1 MSKVLVC
8 YFSASGVTRKV
19 ASNLANSIEGDL
31 FEIEPVDIYTA
42 EDLDWTNKESRSSR
56 EMANRSYRP
65 ELKNKVNNF
74 NDYEKVVI
82 GFPVWWDVAPTIVNT
97 FIESHDFSKKQV
109 YVFVTSGSS
118 SVNGSI
124 TDLRRTY
131 PNINFVV
138 GKRFNGSESSDEYKS
153 FIG

>member
-19 ASNLANSIEGDL
+19 ARNIANSIEGDL

-42 EDLDWTNKESRSSR
+42 EDLDWTNKDSRSSR
-56 EMANRSYRP
+56 EMADRSYRP

>member
-8 YFSASGVTRKV
+8 YFSASGITRGV
-19 ASNLANSIEGDL
+19 AHNLANSIEGDL
-31 FEIEPVDIYTA
+31 FEIEPVDIYTD

-74 NDYEKVVI
+74 NDYEKIVI
-82 GFPVWWDVAPTIVNT
+82 GFPVWWDVAPTIINT

-109 YVFVTSGSS
+109 YIFVTSGSS

>member
-8 YFSASGVTRKV
+8 YFSTSGVTRKV
-19 ASNLANSIEGDL
+19 ASNIANSIEGDL
-31 FEIEPVDIYTA
+31 FEIEPVDIYTD

-74 NDYEKVVI
+74 DDYDKIVI
-82 GFPVWWDVAPTIVNT
+82 GFPVWWDVAPTIINT
-97 FIESHDFSKKQV
+97 FIESHDFSKREV
-109 YVFVTSGSS
+109 YIFVTSGSS

>member
-8 YFSASGVTRKV
+8 YFSASGVTRRV
-19 ASNLANSIEGDL
+19 ARNLANSIEGDL

-74 NDYEKVVI
+74 NDYEKIVI
-82 GFPVWWDVAPTIVNT
+82 GFPVWWDVAPTIINT
-97 FIESHDFSKKQV
+97 FIESHDFSKREV
-109 YVFVTSGSS
+109 YIFVTSGSS

>member
-8 YFSASGVTRKV
+8 YFSASGVTRRV

-74 NDYEKVVI
+74 NDYEKIVI
-82 GFPVWWDVAPTIVNT
+82 GFPVWWDVAPTIINT
-97 FIESHDFSKKQV
+97 FIESHDFSKREV

>member
-19 ASNLANSIEGDL
+19 ARNIANSIEGDL
-31 FEIEPVDIYTA
+31 FEIEPVDIYTD

-74 NDYEKVVI
+74 NDYDKIAI
-82 GFPVWWDVAPTIVNT
+82 GFPVWWDVAPTIINT
-97 FIESHDFSKKQV
+97 FIESHDFSKREV
-109 YVFVTSGSS
+109 YIFVTSGSS

>member
-19 ASNLANSIEGDL
+19 ARNIANSIEGDL
-31 FEIEPVDIYTA
+31 FEIEPVDIYTD

-65 ELKNKVNNF
+65 GLKNKVNNF

-82 GFPVWWDVAPTIVNT
+82 GFPVWWDVAPTIINT

>member
-19 ASNLANSIEGDL
+19 ARNIANSIEGDL
-31 FEIEPVDIYTA
+31 FEIEPVDIYTD

-74 NDYEKVVI
+74 NDYDKIVI
-82 GFPVWWDVAPTIVNT
+82 GFPVWWDVAPTIINT
-97 FIESHDFSKKQV
+97 FIESHDFSKREV
-109 YVFVTSGSS
+109 YIFVTSGSS

>member
-31 FEIEPVDIYTA
+31 FEIEPVDIYTD
-42 EDLDWTNKESRSSR
+42 EDLDWTNKDSRSSR
-56 EMANRSYRP
+56 EMANRSFRP
-65 ELKNKVNNF
+65 KVKNKVNNF
-74 NDYEKVVI
+74 NDYEKIAI

-97 FIESHDFSKKQV
+97 FIESHDFSNKEV

-124 TDLRRTY
+124 SDLRKTY
-131 PNINFVV
+131 PNINFV
-138 GKRFNGSESSDEYKS
+138 KAERFRGNEQKEQYLD
-153 FIG
+153 FIS

>member
-8 YFSASGVTRKV
+8 YFSASGVTRRV

-31 FEIEPVDIYTA
+31 FEIEPVDIYTD

-74 NDYEKVVI
+74 NDYEKIVI

>member
-31 FEIEPVDIYTA
+31 FEIEPVDIYTD
-42 EDLDWTNKESRSSR
+42 EDLDWTNKDSRSSR
-56 EMANRSYRP
+56 EMANRSFRP

-97 FIESHDFSKKQV
+97 FIESHDFSNKEV

-124 TDLRRTY
+124 SDLRRLY
-131 PNINFVV
+131 PNINFIKGV
-138 GKRFNGSESSDEYKS
+138 RFTGNESKEQYLD
-153 FIG
+153 FIS

>member
-8 YFSASGVTRKV
+8 YFSASGITRGV
-19 ASNLANSIEGDL
+19 ARNLANSVEGDL

-56 EMANRSYRP
+56 EMMNRSYRP
-65 ELKNKVNNF
+65 KLKNKVNNF
-74 NDYEKVVI
+74 NNYEKIVI
-82 GFPVWWDVAPTIVNT
+82 GFPVWWDVAPTIINT
-97 FIESHDFSKKQV
+97 FIESHDFSKREV
-109 YVFVTSGSS
+109 YIFVTSGSS

>member
-8 YFSASGVTRKV
+8 YFSASGVTRRV
-19 ASNLANSIEGDL
+19 ARNIANSIEGDL

-74 NDYEKVVI
+74 NDYEKIVI
-82 GFPVWWDVAPTIVNT
+82 GFPVWWDVAPTIINT

-109 YVFVTSGSS
+109 YIFVTSGSS

>member
-19 ASNLANSIEGDL
+19 ARNIANSIEGDL
-31 FEIEPVDIYTA
+31 FEIEPVDIYTD

-74 NDYEKVVI
+74 NDYEKIVI
-82 GFPVWWDVAPTIVNT
+82 GFPVWWDVAPTIINT

>member
-19 ASNLANSIEGDL
+19 ASNIANSIEGDL
-31 FEIEPVDIYTA
+31 FEIEPVDIYTD

-74 NDYEKVVI
+74 NDYEKIVI
-82 GFPVWWDVAPTIVNT
+82 GFPVWWDVAPTIINT

-109 YVFVTSGSS
+109 YIFVTSGSS

>member
-19 ASNLANSIEGDL
+19 ARNIANSIKGDL
-31 FEIEPVDIYTA
+31 FEIEPVDIYTT

-74 NDYEKVVI
+74 NDYEKIVI
-82 GFPVWWDVAPTIVNT
+82 GFPVWWDVAPTIINT
-97 FIESHDFSKKQV
+97 FIESHDFSKREV

-124 TDLRRTY
+124 TDLRRNY

>member
-8 YFSASGVTRKV
+8 YFSASGITRGV
-19 ASNLANSIEGDL
+19 ARNLANSVEGDL
-31 FEIEPVDIYTA
+31 FEIEPVDIYTD

-56 EMANRSYRP
+56 EMMNRSYRP
-65 ELKNKVNNF
+65 KLKNKVNNF
-74 NDYEKVVI
+74 NNYEKIVI
-82 GFPVWWDVAPTIVNT
+82 GFPVWWDVAPTIINT

>member
-74 NDYEKVVI
+74 NDYEKIVI
-82 GFPVWWDVAPTIVNT
+82 GFPVWWDVAPTIINT

>member
-19 ASNLANSIEGDL
+19 ASNIANSIEGDL

-74 NDYEKVVI
+74 NDYEKIVI

-97 FIESHDFSKKQV
+97 FIESHDFSKKEV
-109 YVFVTSGSS
+109 YIFVTSGSS

-138 GKRFNGSESSDEYKS
+138 GKRFNGNESSDEYKS
-153 FIG
+153 FVG

>member
-19 ASNLANSIEGDL
+19 ASNIANSIEGDL
-31 FEIEPVDIYTA
+31 FEIEPVDIYTD

-74 NDYEKVVI
+74 NDYEKIVI
-82 GFPVWWDVAPTIVNT
+82 GFPVWWDVAPTIINT

>member
-31 FEIEPVDIYTA
+31 FEIEPVDIYTD

-74 NDYEKVVI
+74 NDYEKIVI
-82 GFPVWWDVAPTIVNT
+82 GFPVWWDVAPTIINT

>member
-19 ASNLANSIEGDL
+19 ASNIANSIEGDL
-31 FEIEPVDIYTA
+31 FEIEPVDIYTD

-74 NDYEKVVI
+74 NDYEKIVI
-82 GFPVWWDVAPTIVNT
+82 GFPVWWDVAPTIINT
-97 FIESHDFSKKQV
+97 FIESHDFSKREV
-109 YVFVTSGSS
+109 YIFVTSGSS

>member
-8 YFSASGVTRKV
+8 YFSASGITRKV
-19 ASNLANSIEGDL
+19 ARNIANSIEGDL

-42 EDLDWTNKESRSSR
+42 EDLDWTNKDSRSSR

-82 GFPVWWDVAPTIVNT
+82 GFPVWWDVAPTIINT

>member
-8 YFSASGVTRKV
+8 YFSASGITRGV
-19 ASNLANSIEGDL
+19 ARNIANSVEGDL

-74 NDYEKVVI
+74 NDYEKIVI
-82 GFPVWWDVAPTIVNT
+82 GFPVWWDVAPTIINT
-97 FIESHDFSKKQV
+97 FIESHDFSKREV
-109 YVFVTSGSS
+109 YIFVTSGSS

>member
-8 YFSASGVTRKV
+8 YFSASGVTRGV
-19 ASNLANSIEGDL
+19 ARNIANSIEGDL

-74 NDYEKVVI
+74 NDYDKIVI
-82 GFPVWWDVAPTIVNT
+82 GFPVWWDVAPTIINT

-138 GKRFNGSESSDEYKS
+138 GKRFNGSESSNEYKS

>member
-8 YFSASGVTRKV
+8 YFSASGIKRGV
-19 ASNLANSIEGDL
+19 AYNLANIIEGDL
-31 FEIEPVDIYTA
+31 FEIEPIDIYTA
-42 EDLDWTNKESRSSR
+42 EDLDWTNKDSRSSR

-74 NDYEKVVI
+74 NDYDKIVI
-82 GFPVWWDVAPTIVNT
+82 GFPVWWDVAPTIINT

>member
-8 YFSASGVTRKV
+8 YFSASGITRGV
-19 ASNLANSIEGDL
+19 ARNLANSIEGDL
-31 FEIEPVDIYTA
+31 FEIEPVDIYTD

-74 NDYEKVVI
+74 NDYEKIVI
-82 GFPVWWDVAPTIVNT
+82 GFPVWWDVAPTIINT

-131 PNINFVV
+131 QNINFVV

>member
-19 ASNLANSIEGDL
+19 ASNIANSIEGDL

-74 NDYEKVVI
+74 NDYEKIVI
-82 GFPVWWDVAPTIVNT
+82 GFPVCWDVAPTIVNT

-153 FIG
+153 FVG

>member
-8 YFSASGVTRKV
+8 YFSASGVTRRV

-31 FEIEPVDIYTA
+31 FEIEPVDIYTD

-74 NDYEKVVI
+74 DDYDTIAI

-97 FIESHDFSKKQV
+97 FIESHDFSKREV
-109 YVFVTSGSS
+109 YIFVTSGSS

>member
-19 ASNLANSIEGDL
+19 ARNIANSIEGDL
-31 FEIEPVDIYTA
+31 FEIEPVDIYTD

-56 EMANRSYRP
+56 EMADRSYRP

-82 GFPVWWDVAPTIVNT
+82 GFPVWWDVAPTIINT

-138 GKRFNGSESSDEYKS
+138 GKRFNGSESSNEYKS

>member
-19 ASNLANSIEGDL
+19 ARNIANSIEGDL

-42 EDLDWTNKESRSSR
+42 EDLDWTNKDSRSSR

-82 GFPVWWDVAPTIVNT
+82 GFPVWWDVAPTIINT

>member
-42 EDLDWTNKESRSSR
+42 EDLDWTNKDSRSSR

-109 YVFVTSGSS
+109 YIFVTSGSS

>member
-19 ASNLANSIEGDL
+19 ASNIANSIEGDL

-42 EDLDWTNKESRSSR
+42 EDLDWTNKDSRSSR
-56 EMANRSYRP
+56 EMADRSYRP

>member
-19 ASNLANSIEGDL
+19 ASNIANSIEGDL

-74 NDYEKVVI
+74 NDYEKIVI
-82 GFPVWWDVAPTIVNT
+82 GFPVWWDVAPTIINT

>member
-19 ASNLANSIEGDL
+19 ARNLANSIEGDL

-74 NDYEKVVI
+74 NDYEKIVI
-82 GFPVWWDVAPTIVNT
+82 GFPVWWDVAPTIINT

>member
-8 YFSASGVTRKV
+8 YFSASGITRGV
-19 ASNLANSIEGDL
+19 ARNLVNSIEGDL

-74 NDYEKVVI
+74 NDYEKIVI
-82 GFPVWWDVAPTIVNT
+82 GFPVWWDVAPTIINT
-97 FIESHDFSKKQV
+97 FIESHDFSKREV
-109 YVFVTSGSS
+109 YIFVTSGSS